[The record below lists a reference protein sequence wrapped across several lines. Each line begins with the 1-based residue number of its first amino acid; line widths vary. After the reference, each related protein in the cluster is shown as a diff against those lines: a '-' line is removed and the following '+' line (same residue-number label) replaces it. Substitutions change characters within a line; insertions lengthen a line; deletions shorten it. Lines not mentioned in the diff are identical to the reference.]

1 MFYSGYSV
9 RTARFYHGC
18 LLLTSAKISGRIM
31 TNFINIFPLG
41 IVVYPGEELNLHIF
55 EPRYKQLINDC
66 KELKKP
72 FGIPAVIDD
81 KIGELGTLVEL
92 VEITELYDNGE
103 MDIKTKGLEVFRIL
117 EIVKEVPG
125 KLYNG
130 AIVNYPENSEKSNQL
145 LMQKVVE
152 IIRQL
157 HTILKVKK
165 KFSKAEELLRSY
177 DVAHH
182 AGLSLKEE
190 YELLGLF
197 HEMQRQEYL
206 KQHLLKVLPI
216 VAEMETLKKRVQ
228 LNGHFKNLEG
238 FNL

>member
-1 MFYSGYSV
+1 
-9 RTARFYHGC
+9 
-18 LLLTSAKISGRIM
+18 M
-31 TNFINIFPLG
+31 TNFIAIFPLA

-66 KELKKP
+66 RENKKP
-72 FGIPAVIDD
+72 FGIPAVIND
-81 KIGELGTLVEL
+81 KISELGTLVEIIE
-92 VEITELYDNGE
+92 VTEVYDNGE

-130 AIVNYPENSEKSNQL
+130 AIVNYPDNTEKSNDI

-152 IIRQL
+152 ITLKL
-157 HTILKVKK
+157 HTLLKVKK
-165 KFSKAEELLRSY
+165 EFKKTTDKLRSY

-182 AGLSLKEE
+182 AGLSLQEE

-197 HEMQRQEYL
+197 TELQRQEYL

-216 VAEMETLKKRVQ
+216 VAEMEILKSRIQ
-228 LNGHFKNLEG
+228 LNGHFKNLSG
-238 FNL
+238 FDL